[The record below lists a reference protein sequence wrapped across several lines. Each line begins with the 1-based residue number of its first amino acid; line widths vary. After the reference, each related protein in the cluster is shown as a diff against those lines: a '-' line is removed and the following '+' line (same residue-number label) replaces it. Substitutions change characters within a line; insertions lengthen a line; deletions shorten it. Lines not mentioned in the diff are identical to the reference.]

1 MGKHSGRHAFKDKL
15 ISLGYADLTDDVI
28 ENAFGKFKIL
38 ADKKKHIYDEDIIA
52 LVDDSLV
59 LDNKANTIVLK
70 SLKVFAGTGE
80 PQKADMTLDVNGQI
94 KSATETGDG
103 PVDAIFKC
111 IKNLYPH
118 DVNLQLYQVHAV
130 TEGTDAQATVSVRIE
145 ENGKT
150 TVGQAADTDT
160 LVASANA
167 YIAALNKMILK
178 REKTAPAM
186 EQEKEKM
193 RGIQMGLF
201 DKVKKIWSQDM
212 AIDLGTAN
220 TLVVVKGQG
229 VVLNEPSVVAIVEQA
244 GKKQVL
250 AVGDEAKTMLG
261 RTPGNIE
268 AIRPLRDGVIADFI
282 VTEEMIKHFI
292 KKVHKG
298 RSFAN
303 PRILICVPTGSTPVE
318 RKAIQDS
325 ALAAGAR
332 RVQLIEEPIA
342 AAIGANLPISEATGS
357 MVVDIGGGT
366 SEIAVMSLGGLV
378 YSKSLR
384 VAGDAMDGAMANY
397 MRKEYNLM
405 IGDSTAEKIKKEIGT
420 AIPTNDNTY
429 PVKGRDLRSGTPKE
443 VNITEED
450 TAEALN
456 DILREM
462 VNGIKDALEAT
473 PPELSAD
480 LVDMGLTLT
489 GGGALLKNIDKR
501 FSKETGLP
509 VHIAEDPLSC
519 VAVGTGK
526 ALDQEQTFSTMM
538 TEY

>member
-1 MGKHSGRHAFKDKL
+1 MG
-15 ISLGYADLTDDVI
+15 
-28 ENAFGKFKIL
+28 
-38 ADKKKHIYDEDIIA
+38 
-52 LVDDSLV
+52 
-59 LDNKANTIVLK
+59 
-70 SLKVFAGTGE
+70 
-80 PQKADMTLDVNGQI
+80 
-94 KSATETGDG
+94 
-103 PVDAIFKC
+103 IFEK
-111 IKNLYPH
+111 IKN
-118 DVNLQLYQVHAV
+118 V
-130 TEGTDAQATVSVRIE
+130 
-145 ENGKT
+145 
-150 TVGQAADTDT
+150 
-160 LVASANA
+160 
-167 YIAALNKMILK
+167 
-178 REKTAPAM
+178 
-186 EQEKEKM
+186 
-193 RGIQMGLF
+193 
-201 DKVKKIWSQDM
+201 WSQDM

-229 VVLNEPSVVAIVEQA
+229 VVLNEPSVVAIVENG
-244 GKKQVL
+244 GKKNVL

-261 RTPGNIE
+261 RTPGNIS

-342 AAIGANLPISEATGS
+342 AAIGAGLPISEATGS

-384 VAGDAMDGAMANY
+384 VAGDAMDLAMVNY

-420 AIPTNDNTY
+420 AIPSNNNTY
-429 PVKGRDLRSGTPKE
+429 AVKGRDLRSGTPKE

-456 DILREM
+456 EILRDM
-462 VNGIKDALEAT
+462 VNGIKDALEST

-489 GGGALLKNIDKR
+489 GGGSLLKNIDKR

-509 VHIAEDPLSC
+509 VNIADDPLSC
-519 VAVGTGK
+519 VAIGTGK
-526 ALDQEQTFSTMM
+526 ALENQEIFSEVLS
-538 TEY
+538 EY

>member
-1 MGKHSGRHAFKDKL
+1 
-15 ISLGYADLTDDVI
+15 
-28 ENAFGKFKIL
+28 
-38 ADKKKHIYDEDIIA
+38 
-52 LVDDSLV
+52 
-59 LDNKANTIVLK
+59 
-70 SLKVFAGTGE
+70 
-80 PQKADMTLDVNGQI
+80 
-94 KSATETGDG
+94 
-103 PVDAIFKC
+103 
-111 IKNLYPH
+111 
-118 DVNLQLYQVHAV
+118 
-130 TEGTDAQATVSVRIE
+130 
-145 ENGKT
+145 
-150 TVGQAADTDT
+150 
-160 LVASANA
+160 
-167 YIAALNKMILK
+167 
-178 REKTAPAM
+178 
-186 EQEKEKM
+186 
-193 RGIQMGLF
+193 
-201 DKVKKIWSQDM
+201 M

-220 TLVVVKGQG
+220 TLVVLKGQG
-229 VVLNEPSVVAIVEQA
+229 VVLNEPSVVAIAENM
-244 GKKQVL
+244 GKKTVL

-261 RTPGNIE
+261 RTPGNIS

-292 KKVHKG
+292 KKVHKNKT
-298 RSFAN
+298 FAN

-342 AAIGANLPISEATGS
+342 AAIGAGLPISEATGS

-366 SEIAVMSLGGLV
+366 TEIAVMSLGGLV

-384 VAGDAMDGAMANY
+384 VAGDKMDTAMIDY

-420 AIPTNDNTY
+420 AIPSNSNTY
-429 PVKGRDLRSGTPKE
+429 AVKGRDLRSGTPKE

-450 TAEALN
+450 SAEALN
-456 DILREM
+456 GILKEM
-462 VNGIKDALEAT
+462 VDGIKIALENT

-509 VHIAEDPLSC
+509 VHIADDPLAC
-519 VAVGTGK
+519 VAIGTGK
-526 ALDQEQTFSTMM
+526 ALDQEETFSTMLS
-538 TEY
+538 EY

>member
-1 MGKHSGRHAFKDKL
+1 
-15 ISLGYADLTDDVI
+15 
-28 ENAFGKFKIL
+28 
-38 ADKKKHIYDEDIIA
+38 
-52 LVDDSLV
+52 
-59 LDNKANTIVLK
+59 
-70 SLKVFAGTGE
+70 
-80 PQKADMTLDVNGQI
+80 
-94 KSATETGDG
+94 
-103 PVDAIFKC
+103 
-111 IKNLYPH
+111 
-118 DVNLQLYQVHAV
+118 
-130 TEGTDAQATVSVRIE
+130 
-145 ENGKT
+145 
-150 TVGQAADTDT
+150 
-160 LVASANA
+160 
-167 YIAALNKMILK
+167 
-178 REKTAPAM
+178 
-186 EQEKEKM
+186 
-193 RGIQMGLF
+193 
-201 DKVKKIWSQDM
+201 M

-220 TLVVVKGQG
+220 TLVVLKGQG
-229 VVLNEPSVVAIVEQA
+229 VVLNEPSVVAIVENM
-244 GKKQVL
+244 GKKTVL

-261 RTPGNIE
+261 RTPGNIS

-292 KKVHKG
+292 KKVHKNKT
-298 RSFAN
+298 FAN

-342 AAIGANLPISEATGS
+342 AAIGAGLPISEATGS

-366 SEIAVMSLGGLV
+366 TEIAVMSLGGLV

-384 VAGDAMDGAMANY
+384 IAGDAMDTALVNY

-420 AIPTNDNTY
+420 AIPSNSNTY
-429 PVKGRDLRSGTPKE
+429 AVKGRDLRSGTPKE

-456 DILREM
+456 DILKEM
-462 VNGIKDALEAT
+462 VNGIKDALENT

-509 VHIAEDPLSC
+509 VFIADDPLAC
-519 VAVGTGK
+519 VAIGTGK
-526 ALDQEQTFSTMM
+526 ALEQEETFSTMLS
-538 TEY
+538 EY

>member
-1 MGKHSGRHAFKDKL
+1 MSNWFKN
-15 ISLGYADLTDDVI
+15 ITNV
-28 ENAFGKFKIL
+28 
-38 ADKKKHIYDEDIIA
+38 
-52 LVDDSLV
+52 
-59 LDNKANTIVLK
+59 
-70 SLKVFAGTGE
+70 
-80 PQKADMTLDVNGQI
+80 
-94 KSATETGDG
+94 
-103 PVDAIFKC
+103 
-111 IKNLYPH
+111 
-118 DVNLQLYQVHAV
+118 
-130 TEGTDAQATVSVRIE
+130 
-145 ENGKT
+145 
-150 TVGQAADTDT
+150 
-160 LVASANA
+160 
-167 YIAALNKMILK
+167 
-178 REKTAPAM
+178 
-186 EQEKEKM
+186 
-193 RGIQMGLF
+193 
-201 DKVKKIWSQDM
+201 WSQDM

-220 TLVVVKGQG
+220 TLVVLKGQG
-229 VVLNEPSVVAIVEQA
+229 VVLNEPSVVAIVENM
-244 GKKQVL
+244 GKRNVL

-261 RTPGNIE
+261 RTPGNIS

-298 RSFAN
+298 RTFAN

-384 VAGDAMDGAMANY
+384 VAGDAMDTAMINY
-397 MRKEYNLM
+397 MRREYNLM

-420 AIPTNDNTY
+420 AIPSNNNTY
-429 PVKGRDLRSGTPKE
+429 AVKGRDLRSGTPKE

-456 DILREM
+456 GILKEM
-462 VNGIKDALEAT
+462 VNGIKDALEQT

-509 VHIAEDPLSC
+509 VHIADDPLAC
-519 VAVGTGK
+519 VAIGTGK
-526 ALDQEQTFSTMM
+526 ALENEEIFSTMLS
-538 TEY
+538 EY